1 MHLASLQNYENMCKN
16 QAILSILERY
26 WGYRSFR
33 PNQQEIIESV
43 LEGRDTLVLM
53 PTGGGKSLCF
63 QIPALAKEGICI
75 VVSPLI
81 ALITDQVQNLNN
93 RGIKAL
99 AVYSGMTYQQ
109 IDQTLDNAVYG
120 DYKLLYVSPERLATP
135 LFKARAAKM
144 NISMLVVD
152 EAHCISQWGYDFR
165 PAYLQIA
172 EIKEIIGKVTTMALT
187 ATATPVVADDIVS
200 KLQMSSPAIFRTG
213 FERPNLS
220 YVVRKVEDKIGNMI
234 RVCRGVQGSGIV
246 YVRERKRAEELSKVL
261 SANGITSSYYHAGLS
276 KEVRRA
282 RQDAWKENR
291 IRVIVATNA
300 FGMGIDKPDVRFVVH
315 YDLPDAVEAYFQ
327 EAGRAGRDG
336 ERSYAT
342 LLWNSSDLQRL
353 RQIYRI
359 TFPPID
365 YIKEIYQKVFLYL
378 QIPYEEGKD
387 TSRKFVLSEFAN
399 HFKLNQLS
407 AFYAIKYIEQE
418 GYWELTDEVETPSRI
433 MFKVSRSD
441 LYLVQLKNSALDAF
455 IKALLRLYGGLFTQP
470 VIIDEEYIAR
480 LTNDS
485 TDGVVSKLQRLAAY
499 NILVYS
505 KSVRSPLIIFNN
517 ERLTE
522 DNLYISSKRYQE
534 RRERLKDRL
543 DAMVAFVQNGSE
555 CRSRQ
560 LIKYFGIEPAGD
572 CGICDVC
579 LNNKKIVK
587 ALRQSGSVERELL
600 ALQERAA
607 GRGEALSLEEVM
619 SAAGEHSELYLE
631 VYREMVDA
639 GLLPP
644 PGKGLS

>member
-1 MHLASLQNYENMCKN
+1 MPLASLQNYENMCKN

-93 RGIKAL
+93 KGIKAL

-246 YVRERKRAEELSKVL
+246 YVR
-261 SANGITSSYYHAGLS
+261 
-276 KEVRRA
+276 VRRRPPGPTLVPSA
-282 RQDAWKENR
+282 TR
-291 IRVIVATNA
+291 IR
-300 FGMGIDKPDVRFVVH
+300 
-315 YDLPDAVEAYFQ
+315 
-327 EAGRAGRDG
+327 
-336 ERSYAT
+336 
-342 LLWNSSDLQRL
+342 SS
-353 RQIYRI
+353 
-359 TFPPID
+359 
-365 YIKEIYQKVFLYL
+365 
-378 QIPYEEGKD
+378 
-387 TSRKFVLSEFAN
+387 
-399 HFKLNQLS
+399 H
-407 AFYAIKYIEQE
+407 
-418 GYWELTDEVETPSRI
+418 
-433 MFKVSRSD
+433 
-441 LYLVQLKNSALDAF
+441 
-455 IKALLRLYGGLFTQP
+455 
-470 VIIDEEYIAR
+470 
-480 LTNDS
+480 
-485 TDGVVSKLQRLAAY
+485 
-499 NILVYS
+499 
-505 KSVRSPLIIFNN
+505 
-517 ERLTE
+517 
-522 DNLYISSKRYQE
+522 
-534 RRERLKDRL
+534 
-543 DAMVAFVQNGSE
+543 
-555 CRSRQ
+555 
-560 LIKYFGIEPAGD
+560 
-572 CGICDVC
+572 
-579 LNNKKIVK
+579 
-587 ALRQSGSVERELL
+587 
-600 ALQERAA
+600 
-607 GRGEALSLEEVM
+607 
-619 SAAGEHSELYLE
+619 
-631 VYREMVDA
+631 
-639 GLLPP
+639 
-644 PGKGLS
+644 